1 MAFDSKN
8 WMNTLFGVS
17 VTLIPHPSCV
27 DPNEAPD
34 KRIKKKKFKYLS
46 TCVVIEWT
54 LIEKEFCPLF
64 MNIYVPS
71 F

>member
-27 DPNEAPD
+27 DPNEAPVNEFLYF
-34 KRIKKKKFKYLS
+34 RFKKERENSNFLK
-46 TCVVIEWT
+46 T
-54 LIEKEFCPLF
+54 LQSILH
-64 MNIYVPS
+64 
-71 F
+71 

>member
-34 KRIKKKKFKYLS
+34 ISGLSKQLSYINFGQGVIKL
-46 TCVVIEWT
+46 
-54 LIEKEFCPLF
+54 
-64 MNIYVPS
+64 
-71 F
+71 